1 MNILSVSP
9 LPKTPLYAPTVTPIP
24 YSPYQR
30 NISAFVNKSKMG
42 KDAVGYTVNL
52 YWLANNVPVNSPEL
66 LNRYPTSVYAGFSGM
81 TYASS
86 VMATD
91 RVFLS
96 TGKRNMP
103 VQGNT
108 INLGNGIM
116 GKVFHIPAKNG
127 SLEDAVIEWREGR
140 WNMQVH
146 HYNSQVPLV
155 SLAREMVAYL
165 HTAFLPAPDSRGA
178 INVASEGPAYT
189 YTKVAWTKG
198 NNLYQVFNNVN
209 AIDALKMAV
218 SMRLYTK

>member
-1 MNILSVSP
+1 MIKRAMNILSVSP

-30 NISAFVNKSKMG
+30 NISAF
-42 KDAVGYTVNL
+42 
-52 YWLANNVPVNSPEL
+52 
-66 LNRYPTSVYAGFSGM
+66 
-81 TYASS
+81 
-86 VMATD
+86 
-91 RVFLS
+91 
-96 TGKRNMP
+96 
-103 VQGNT
+103 
-108 INLGNGIM
+108 
-116 GKVFHIPAKNG
+116 
-127 SLEDAVIEWREGR
+127 
-140 WNMQVH
+140 H